1 MLERKYPPFHATN
14 RTYKNRTMQHLN
26 HKIFRKGCK
35 MGHCVKPVKGVKGTS
50 LHNKRMMVSLLSRG
64 ERVNDGLRCMF

>member
-1 MLERKYPPFHATN
+1 
-14 RTYKNRTMQHLN
+14 MQHLD

-35 MGHCVKPVKGVKGTS
+35 MGHCVKPVKGVKGTF

>member
-1 MLERKYPPFHATN
+1 
-14 RTYKNRTMQHLN
+14 MQHLN

-35 MGHCVKPVKGVKGTS
+35 MGHCVERVKGVKGTS
-50 LHNKRMMVSLLSRG
+50 LHEGRMSVSVLSRG

>member
-14 RTYKNRTMQHLN
+14 RTYKNRTMQHFD

-35 MGHCVKPVKGVKGTS
+35 MGHCVKPVKGTS
-50 LHNKRMMVSLLSRG
+50 LHNKRMMASALSRCEG
-64 ERVNDGLRCMF
+64 RE